1 MSTSLIFTLVAIV
14 ALLVI
19 SAFFSGSETALTAAS
34 RARIHRLAG
43 EGGKRAKKVAK
54 LIEDRERLIGGI
66 LLGNN
71 LVNILASALAT
82 SVLITWFGDEGI
94 FYATILMTALVLVF
108 AEVMPKTYAITNP
121 DKTAL
126 AVGPIIGAFVRIL
139 APVVALVQ
147 TIVRGIFRLFGVDI
161 AAGEQVLSAH
171 EEIRG
176 TIDLQAAEG
185 GLRKSHRD
193 MLDSILD
200 LDEVLLDEVMVHRK
214 SMMVI
219 DADQSAGEIVAQ
231 VVKSPFTRL
240 PLWQGNRE
248 NIIGVLH
255 AKDVLRAVLREAGE
269 TSKDGVG
276 DEPGAADELGAVDA
290 PALDISAIMVKPWF
304 VPETTTLREQLNAFL
319 ARRNHFALVVD
330 EYGALM
336 GLVTLEDILEEIVG
350 EITDEFDL
358 EADGFA
364 RQEDGSILVDGTATI
379 RDLNRHFDWELPDEE
394 ATTIAGLVINE
405 AETIPAVGDAFSF
418 FGFGFEIT
426 ARQKNQITRIVIRPE
441 G

>member
-1 MSTSLIFTLVAIV
+1 MSTALILTLAAIV
-14 ALLVI
+14 VLLVL

-43 EGGKRAKKVAK
+43 EGRKRAKQVAK

-82 SVLITWFGDEGI
+82 SVLIAWFGDEGV

-121 DKTAL
+121 DKTAM
-126 AVGPIIGAFVRIL
+126 AVGPLIGLFVRIL

-147 TIVRGIFRLFGVDI
+147 TIVRGIFRLFGIDI

-176 TIDLQAAEG
+176 AINLQAAEG
-185 GLRKSHRD
+185 GLRKAHRD

-200 LDEVLLDEVMVHRK
+200 LDEVLVEEVMVHRK
-214 SMMVI
+214 GMMII
-219 DADQSAGEIVAQ
+219 DADQGAEEIVSQ

-240 PLWQGNRE
+240 PLWQGNKE

-255 AKDVLRAVLREAGE
+255 AKDVLRAVRQEADAGA
-269 TSKDGVG
+269 DIG
-276 DEPGAADELGAVDA
+276 DASG
-290 PALDISAIMVKPWF
+290 LDISAIMMKPWF

-319 ARRNHFALVVD
+319 DRRNHFALVVD

-350 EITDEFDL
+350 DITDEFDFKT
-358 EADGFA
+358 AGFA
-364 RQEDGSILVDGTATI
+364 RQEDGSILVSGATTI
-379 RDLNRHFDWELPDEE
+379 RDLNRHFEWELPDEE
-394 ATTIAGLVINE
+394 VTTIAGLVINE
-405 AETIPAVGDAFSF
+405 AETIPVVGDVFSF
-418 FGFGFEIT
+418 FGFKFEIT
-426 ARQKNQITRIVIRPE
+426 ARQKNQITRIVMRPAQ
-441 G
+441 

>member
-1 MSTSLIFTLVAIV
+1 MSTSLILTLAAIV
-14 ALLVI
+14 ALLVL

-34 RARIHRLAG
+34 RARIHRMAG
-43 EGGKRAKKVAK
+43 EGRKRAKKVAK

-82 SVLITWFGDEGI
+82 SVLIAWFGDEGI
-94 FYATILMTALVLVF
+94 YYATILMTALVLVF

-185 GLRKSHRD
+185 GLKKSHRD

-214 SMMVI
+214 SMLII
-219 DADQSAGEIVAQ
+219 DADQSAGKIVAQ

-255 AKDVLRAVLREAGE
+255 AKDVLRAVLPKAGE
-269 TSKDGVG
+269 TSNHDVA
-276 DEPGAADELGAVDA
+276 DEPGAGDA
-290 PALDISAIMVKPWF
+290 SALDLSAIMVEPWF

-358 EADGFA
+358 EGDGFA
-364 RQEDGSILVDGTATI
+364 RQEDGSILVDGTTTI

-394 ATTIAGLVINE
+394 AATIAGLVINE

-441 G
+441 A

>member
-1 MSTSLIFTLVAIV
+1 MSTSLILTLAAIV
-14 ALLVI
+14 ALLVL

-34 RARIHRLAG
+34 RSRIHRMAG
-43 EGGKRAKKVAK
+43 EGRKRAKKVAK

-82 SVLITWFGDEGI
+82 SVLIAWFGDEGI
-94 FYATILMTALVLVF
+94 YYATILMTALVLVF

-214 SMMVI
+214 RMMII

-255 AKDVLRAVLREAGE
+255 AKDVLRAVLRKAGGESE
-269 TSKDGVG
+269 TGGTDT
-276 DEPGAADELGAVDA
+276 PT
-290 PALDISAIMVKPWF
+290 PDIRAIMVEPWF

-358 EADGFA
+358 KGDGFA

-441 G
+441 A

>member
-1 MSTSLIFTLVAIV
+1 MSTSLILTLVAIV

-126 AVGPIIGAFVRIL
+126 AVGPIIGAFVKIL

-214 SMMVI
+214 RMMVI

-269 TSKDGVG
+269 ANKDGAV
-276 DEPGAADELGAVDA
+276 DKPGATDA

-358 EADGFA
+358 KADGFA

>member
-1 MSTSLIFTLVAIV
+1 MSTSLILTLVAIV

-34 RARIHRLAG
+34 RAHILRMAG
-43 EGGKRAKKVAK
+43 EGRKRAKKVAK

-82 SVLITWFGDEGI
+82 SVMIAWFGDEGI
-94 FYATILMTALVLVF
+94 FYTTILMTALVLIF
-108 AEVMPKTYAITNP
+108 AEVMPKTYAISNP
-121 DKTAL
+121 DKAAL
-126 AVGPIIGAFVRIL
+126 AVGPIIGVFIKIL

-161 AAGEQVLSAH
+161 AAGEHVLSAH

-185 GLRKSHRD
+185 GLRKAHRD

-214 SMMVI
+214 RMKII
-219 DADQSAGEIVAQ
+219 DADLSAGEIVARI
-231 VVKSPFTRL
+231 VKSPFTRL
-240 PLWQGNRE
+240 PLWQGNKE

-255 AKDVLRAVLREAGE
+255 AKDVLRAVQKEAGA
-269 TSKDGVG
+269 G
-276 DEPGAADELGAVDA
+276 GAST
-290 PALDISAIMVKPWF
+290 LDIAAIMKEPWF

-319 ARRNHFALVVD
+319 ERRNHFALVVD

-358 EADGFA
+358 KSDGFA
-364 RQEDGSILVDGTATI
+364 RQDDGSVLVDGTATI
-379 RDLNRHFDWELPDEE
+379 RDLNRHFDWDLPDEE

-405 AETIPAVGDAFSF
+405 AENIPAVGEVFSF

-426 ARQKNQITRIVIRPE
+426 GRQKNQITRIVVRPAE
-441 G
+441 